1 MSKKGCPEV
10 TVNYDA
16 IVDAAKLAVL
26 EECPG
31 ISRKPVN
38 AEVHKMGEIRLVEP
52 NVDYANF
59 MIGYVTIPTVVNF
72 ATKMMQLGIVFPKVD
87 MAISR
92 SVVQGVTLL
101 ATLISGGKS
110 FLLGSFLGQF
120 PTTIDALADV
130 GIAAIVK
137 AFGLSSVQAIK
148 GLGASPEE
156 ELLKLRR
163 DLEKLSGAEER
174 SEEGSE
180 EMGILRVS

>member
-16 IVDAAKLAVL
+16 IVDAAKVAVL

-31 ISRKPVN
+31 LSRKPVK
-38 AEVHKMGEIRLVEP
+38 AEVHKMGEIRLAEP
-52 NVDYANF
+52 NIDSANF
-59 MIGYVTIPTVVNF
+59 IIGYVTIPTVVNF
-72 ATKMMQLGIVFPKVD
+72 ATKLMQLGVIFPQVD
-87 MAISR
+87 MAVSR
-92 SVVQGVTLL
+92 SVAEGVTLL

-120 PTTIDALADV
+120 PSTMDALADV

-137 AFGLSSVQAIK
+137 ARGVTAAPAVK

-163 DLEKLSGAEER
+163 DLEKLSGAEDA
-174 SEEGSE
+174 E

>member
-130 GIAAIVK
+130 GIAAIIK
-137 AFGLSSVQAIK
+137 AREQAVK